1 MKFPVALILFVAAS
15 PPFCLG
21 QHKASAPTNSS
32 TIEKTP
38 GTTAA
43 VPSTVPTSAQLL
55 TSLLQATTPELVFRP
70 DDVISVQV
78 YGLKDYALHQQV
90 AQDGTVPLPFLGKVR
105 AAGLTVAQLETRVE
119 AELRR
124 GGIIVHDPQV
134 VITAISRPSAVVTV
148 SGDVVK
154 PGTFPAYGELTLMD
168 YLSDAG
174 GLPENISGNS
184 VVNSPASLTV
194 TLIRPSLG
202 HPVKIPLGP
211 DPASSEYGRIP
222 LFPGDQVQ
230 VSPVGMVYAV
240 GAFKTQGAYPLKNSS
255 PTTILQLA
263 AMAGGIGYEAKP
275 RKAYII
281 RSHGD
286 KRYILDINLAE
297 IQSGK
302 ESDVA
307 LQANDVLLLPTNAMR
322 AALKNGGAG
331 IIAVLASA
339 FIYTH
344 P

>member
-1 MKFPVALILFVAAS
+1 MKRFIGILLVMGVVLPAGQAQSKAGLAQTAS
-15 PPFCLG
+15 P
-21 QHKASAPTNSS
+21 
-32 TIEKTP
+32 
-38 GTTAA
+38 
-43 VPSTVPTSAQLL
+43 AQAHQ
-55 TSLLQATTPELVFRP
+55 SLLRSLLRARTPALLFQP
-70 DDVISVQV
+70 DDVISVRV
-78 YGLKDYALHQQV
+78 YGLKEYKLQQRV
-90 AQDGTVPLPFLGKVR
+90 QQDGTVALPFLGKVR
-105 AAGLTVAQLETRVE
+105 VAGLTVQQLETRIAKGLIE
-119 AELRR
+119 N
-124 GGIIVHDPQV
+124 GIDIHNPQV
-134 VITAISRPSAVVTV
+134 IVTALSRPSAVVAI
-148 SGDVVK
+148 SGDVRK
-154 PGTFPAYGELTLMD
+154 PGTFPAYGRLTLMD

-194 TLIRPSLG
+194 TLIRPSLA

-240 GAFKTQGAYPLKNSS
+240 GAFKSQGAYPLKNSS
-255 PTTILQLA
+255 STTVLQLA
-263 AMAGGIGYEAKP
+263 AMAGGIGYQAKQ

-281 RSHGD
+281 RTHGD
-286 KRYILDINLAE
+286 KRYILDINLDE
-297 IQSGK
+297 IQRGRQ
-302 ESDVA
+302 SDVA